1 MDQTDIKNLDLS
13 HLSQQAQIAA
23 KLPTHERVK
32 RIRAERWIGYSAANH
47 ALAALE
53 ELFTWPERV
62 RMQNMLLIGPTNN
75 GKSMIIEKFRR
86 KYLPYTTKDRSKEII
101 PVLVMQMPSDPSIS
115 RFYTMLLYAM
125 NAPMAG
131 RKRIQELEVLALRL
145 MKETQVRM
153 LVIDELHNILA
164 GGVSI
169 RNEFLNLLR
178 FLGNTLR
185 IPIIGVGTED
195 AYRAIRTDDQLE
207 NRFKPF
213 ILPRWKDNNELMSL
227 LASFKVSMP
236 LRRPSD
242 LHNKEIA
249 RYILDRT
256 EGTIGEIT
264 TLLTYASII
273 AIETGEE
280 SINSKIFAIT
290 DYDSPTE
297 RRRKFE
303 REIINV

>member
-1 MDQTDIKNLDLS
+1 MEEIISENLDLS
-13 HLSQQAQIAA
+13 HLSHHAQITAM
-23 KLPTHERVK
+23 LPAHERIK
-32 RIRAERWIGYSAANH
+32 RVRAERWIGYSAANE
-47 ALAALE
+47 ALVSLE
-53 ELFTWPERV
+53 ELITWPERV

-86 KYLPYTTKDRSKEII
+86 GHLPYISEDGSKEVI
-101 PVLVMQMPSDPSIS
+101 PVLVMQMPSDPSVA

-125 NAPMAG
+125 NAPVLG
-131 RKRIQELEVLALRL
+131 RRRVQDLEILALRL
-145 MKETQVRM
+145 MKEAKVRM
-153 LVIDELHNILA
+153 LVIDELHNVLA
-164 GGVSI
+164 GSAPI

-178 FLGNTLR
+178 FLGNSLR

-213 ILPRWKDNNELMSL
+213 ILPRWKDDDELMSL
-227 LASFKVSMP
+227 LASFRISIP
-236 LRRPSD
+236 LKRSSD
-242 LHNKEIA
+242 LHSQELA
-249 RYILDRT
+249 RYILART

-264 TLLTYASII
+264 SLLTYAAIV

-280 SINSKIFAIT
+280 AINNKTLAMT

-303 REIINV
+303 REMI